1 MKITPKLNV
10 AWVEGRPY
18 VQLESSEWSQLE
30 AAYGQPLPATL
41 RVQIQ
46 DLTNKFLEF
55 AVFELAAA
63 PVSDAIERAE
73 MLSKPGATLLEILCV
88 GHDNHAVMAAD
99 SVIEKHL
106 RDLSVAHPYS
116 FDLIRDMASCLVAA
130 CRKAARELEAR
141 KPSGLR
147 EGEHWQRWVYRLKV
161 SFENHGLRATAR
173 TDYEGNAAWKP
184 SPFVSLIDTLQDY
197 IPSKYRRVSTPEG
210 FSKAISRAWKE
221 MRPPSSDKS
230 RRRTKKADRV
240 RR

>member
-10 AWVEGRPY
+10 AWVEGRRPY
-18 VQLESSEWSQLE
+18 VQKKSFGWSQLE

-63 PVSDAIERAE
+63 PVSDAIHRAE
-73 MLSKPGATLLEILCV
+73 MLSKPAATLLEILCV

-99 SVIEKHL
+99 RVIEKHL
-106 RDLSVAHPYS
+106 SLLSVASPYS

-130 CRKAARELEAR
+130 CRKAVKDLDDA

-147 EGEHWQRWVYRLKV
+147 KGENWGLWVYRLKV
-161 SFENHGLRATAR
+161 SFENHGLCATAR

-184 SPFVSLIDTLQDY
+184 SPFVSLIHTLQGY
-197 IPSKYRRVSTPEG
+197 IPSEYRRVSTPEG
-210 FSKAISRAWKE
+210 LSKAISRAWKE

-230 RRRTKKADRV
+230 PPQNEKG
-240 RR
+240 

>member
-1 MKITPKLNV
+1 MRITPKLNV

-63 PVSDAIERAE
+63 PVSDAIHRAE
-73 MLSKPGATLLEILCV
+73 MLSKPAATLLEILCV

-99 SVIEKHL
+99 RVIEKHL
-106 RDLSVAHPYS
+106 RDLSVARPYS

-130 CRKAARELEAR
+130 CRKAAKDLDDG

-147 EGEHWQRWVYRLKV
+147 KG
-161 SFENHGLRATAR
+161 
-173 TDYEGNAAWKP
+173 
-184 SPFVSLIDTLQDY
+184 
-197 IPSKYRRVSTPEG
+197 
-210 FSKAISRAWKE
+210 
-221 MRPPSSDKS
+221 
-230 RRRTKKADRV
+230 
-240 RR
+240 